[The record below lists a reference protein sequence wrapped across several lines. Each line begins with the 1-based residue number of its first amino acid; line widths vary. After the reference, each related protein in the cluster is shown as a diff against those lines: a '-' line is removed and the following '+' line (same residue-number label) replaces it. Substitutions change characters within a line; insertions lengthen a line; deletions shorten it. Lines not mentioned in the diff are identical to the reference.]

1 MDAFLA
7 RHVNNPIN
15 RIAIPHSELSSRE
28 PPPMSWCAP
37 TATLLER
44 HNASAKYAGP
54 QTRSKAGSKAGSK
67 ASKKKKRKRS
77 KAGSVT
83 SDGTDNGS
91 CWSGYKRTKGY
102 KKGSRAKG
110 SCEPK

>member
-1 MDAFLA
+1 MKGFSTEKAQ
-7 RHVNNPIN
+7 RESVVG
-15 RIAIPHSELSSRE
+15 LSFKS
-28 PPPMSWCAP
+28 P
-37 TATLLER
+37 
-44 HNASAKYAGP
+44 K
-54 QTRSKAGSKAGSK
+54 TRSKAGSKAGSK
-67 ASKKKKRKRS
+67 KAKKKRKRSKAGS